1 MGRKTRSGRHFPAFV
16 EAIQTWSREF
26 TAASTHTQWMEESR
40 NRSFPCFSSR
50 LIRSDLADNWN
61 IDVAAELEEYLEDL
75 ESVMI
80 SFDGGKSNLNFAE
93 AALMIQVSN
102 RLQCDA

>member
-1 MGRKTRSGRHFPAFV
+1 MSLGRGVPF
-16 EAIQTWSREF
+16 
-26 TAASTHTQWMEESR
+26 
-40 NRSFPCFSSR
+40 
-50 LIRSDLADNWN
+50 SDLADNWN

-93 AALMIQVSN
+93 AALMIQVCYSIVLS
-102 RLQCDA
+102 RVGVRCGV

>member
-1 MGRKTRSGRHFPAFV
+1 MSLGRGDPF
-16 EAIQTWSREF
+16 
-26 TAASTHTQWMEESR
+26 
-40 NRSFPCFSSR
+40 
-50 LIRSDLADNWN
+50 SDLADNWN

-93 AALMIQVSN
+93 AALMIQVCNSIVLSLVGV
-102 RLQCDA
+102 RCGV